1 MISKKLLII
10 LLIILV
16 FIVAIIIA
24 GVVLISSKKT
34 EKQSQ
39 KVGPKVSLSDL
50 TKEELLNL
58 LEEKEAEETEEKP
71 LELKDFSIF
80 FLTYPR
86 QIKTG
91 LNASFSWKIEAPKGK
106 KNTFVKETYLC
117 LVKNLPK
124 KPESKED
131 CRFLS
136 KSFSGKVSKVF
147 SAKFKINSPGRYYA
161 WAFAKIH
168 TKNYSAGPISV
179 YVVK

>member
-16 FIVAIIIA
+16 LIVATIIA

-39 KVGPKVSLSDL
+39 KVGPKIPLSDL

-58 LEEKEAEETEEKP
+58 LEEKEAEEAKEKP

-86 QIKTG
+86 QIKAG

-106 KNTFVKETYLC
+106 ENTLVKEAYLC

-124 KPESKED
+124 KPESKEV

-136 KSFSGKVSKVF
+136 KTFSGRVSKVF

-161 WAFAKIH
+161 WAFAKIYM
-168 TKNYSAGPISV
+168 KDYSAGPISI

>member
-1 MISKKLLII
+1 MISKKLLFIF
-10 LLIILV
+10 LIILV
-16 FIVAIIIA
+16 FIIAIIIA
-24 GVVLISSKKT
+24 GAVLIFSKDT
-34 EKQSQ
+34 ERQNQ
-39 KVGPKVSLSDL
+39 KFGPKISPSDL
-50 TKEELLNL
+50 TKEQLLDL
-58 LEEKEAEETEEKP
+58 LEQKEIEEKEEKP
-71 LELKDFSIF
+71 LELKDFSVF

-106 KNTFVKETYLC
+106 ENSLVKETYLC

-124 KPESKED
+124 KPESKET

-136 KSFSGKVSKVF
+136 KSFSGEVSKVF

-168 TKNYSAGPISV
+168 TKNYFAGPILV